1 MMRLRMEP
9 KTYTISELAKEYDVT
24 PRAIRLYEELGL
36 LAPLRDGNRRIY
48 SDRDRVRLRLVL
60 RAKRIGISLAD
71 AKELFDLYDSN
82 NPHNPNN
89 INNIEMGDHSG
100 EKRQLNYLLKKLDE
114 RLESL
119 RRQRYDVDMSIAEI
133 ERVYKKA
140 EETLKKLD
148 NKTSD

>member
-1 MMRLRMEP
+1 MEP
-9 KTYTISELAKEYDVT
+9 KTYSISELAKEYDVT

-36 LAPLRDGNRRIY
+36 LSPVRDGSKRIY

-60 RAKRIGISLAD
+60 RAKRIGISLAE

-82 NPHNPNN
+82 QANTPAEP
-89 INNIEMGDHSG
+89 DRSG
-100 EKRQLNYLLKKLDE
+100 EVKQLQYLLSKLEE

-133 ERVYKKA
+133 ERVYNKA
-140 EETLKKLD
+140 DETLRSLEET
-148 NKTSD
+148 NKPD

>member
-1 MMRLRMEP
+1 MEP
-9 KTYTISELAKEYDVT
+9 KTYSISELAKEYDVT

-36 LAPLRDGNRRIY
+36 LSPVRDGSKRIY

-60 RAKRIGISLAD
+60 RAKRIGISLAE

-82 NPHNPNN
+82 QANTPAEH
-89 INNIEMGDHSG
+89 DRSG
-100 EKRQLNYLLKKLDE
+100 EVKQLQYLLSKLEE

-133 ERVYKKA
+133 ERVYNKA
-140 EETLKKLD
+140 DETLRSLEET
-148 NKTSD
+148 NKPD

>member
-1 MMRLRMEP
+1 MEP
-9 KTYTISELAKEYDVT
+9 KTYSISELAKEYDVT

-36 LAPLRDGNRRIY
+36 LSPVREGSKRIY

-60 RAKRIGISLAD
+60 RAKRIGISLAE

-82 NPHNPNN
+82 QANTPAEH
-89 INNIEMGDHSG
+89 DRSG
-100 EKRQLNYLLKKLDE
+100 EVKQLQYLLSKLEE

-133 ERVYKKA
+133 ERVYNKA
-140 EETLKKLD
+140 NETLRSLEET
-148 NKTSD
+148 NKPD

>member
-1 MMRLRMEP
+1 MEP
-9 KTYTISELAKEYDVT
+9 KTYSISELAKEYDVT

-36 LAPLRDGNRRIY
+36 LSPVRDGSKRIY

-60 RAKRIGISLAD
+60 RAKRIGISLAE

-82 NPHNPNN
+82 QANTPAEH
-89 INNIEMGDHSG
+89 DRSG
-100 EKRQLNYLLKKLDE
+100 EVKQLQYLLSKLEE

-133 ERVYKKA
+133 ERVYNKA
-140 EETLKKLD
+140 NETLRSLEET
-148 NKTSD
+148 NKPD